1 MKRKR
6 HDDIGEMGLKHSL
19 FKKKRIIAL
28 MLALITGL
36 AFCACKTNET
46 SQKETGTSLIT
57 VGFSQIGAESDWRL
71 ASTSSMQGAFNS
83 SLGYRL
89 VYDDGQQKQENQLK
103 AMREFIDS
111 EVDYIVLD
119 PITETGWDAT
129 LSEAKEAG
137 IPVILVDRKVSVEDE
152 SVYTAWVGSDFL
164 LEGQRACAWLKS
176 YLNSIGYEDEINI
189 AHLQGTFGSSA
200 QIGRST
206 ALNETAALEGWNIIA
221 EADADFVQAKGRE
234 VMESMLEQYGDMI
247 NVVYCENDSEALGAI
262 EAIESYGKVA
272 GANIS
277 AGEILVI
284 SFDATKE
291 GLKKTLEGKIALDVE
306 CNPNYG
312 IVAENI
318 ISDLEKNRN
327 VVHEYYMEESLFSC
341 IKNIE
346 TVNVDNTDYEVT
358 NLTED
363 IVEGRNY

>member
-1 MKRKR
+1 MPF
-6 HDDIGEMGLKHSL
+6 GEIGLKNWKL
-19 FKKKRIIAL
+19 KKKKIIAI
-28 MLALITGL
+28 MLALTTGL
-36 AFCACKTNET
+36 AFCACKT
-46 SQKETGTSLIT
+46 KEVKEDTEETSLIT

-71 ASTSSMQGAFNS
+71 ASTSSMQSTFS
-83 SLGYRL
+83 VTTGYRL

-137 IPVILVDRKVSVEDE
+137 IPVILVDRQVSVEDE
-152 SVYTAWVGSDFL
+152 GLYTAWVGSDFL

-176 YLNSIGYEDEINI
+176 YLEVTGYEGAVNI
-189 AHLQGTFGSSA
+189 AHIHGTSGSSA
-200 QIGRST
+200 QIGR
-206 ALNETAALEGWNIIA
+206 TAALDEMAASEGWNILAA
-221 EADADFVQAKGRE
+221 EDADFVQAKGRE
-234 VMESMLEQYGDMI
+234 VMEAMLEQYGDEI

-262 EAIESYGKVA
+262 EAIDSYGKVA
-272 GANIS
+272 GENIS
-277 AGEILVI
+277 EGEILVI

-291 GLKKTLEGKIALDVE
+291 GLKKTLDGKIALDVE

-312 IVAENI
+312 VVAENI
-318 ISDLEKNRN
+318 VSDLEKNRS

-341 IKNIE
+341 IKNVE
-346 TVNVDNTDYEVT
+346 TIKVDNNEYEVT
-358 NLTED
+358 YLTDD